1 MNIRWICLAAMAAT
15 SAAAQPQISSAA
27 APAANQPAAPAERQS
42 RQPDGGA
49 VVANRGPLPLSLKR
63 AVAIALSREG
73 NTAILLAGESLAQ
86 ARDRS
91 AEARAALLPDLESAF
106 NTQSRTEDLAAQ
118 GFSSKLFASIPI
130 PGFAFPTFVGPFT
143 TLDARVSATQSVF
156 DFSSIRRFQA
166 SKAGTEA
173 ARSDLDSTG
182 EQVAAQ
188 VAKAYLAGIKADADL
203 ESAEANV
210 ALSEALL
217 TQADNEKK
225 AGTGTGIE
233 ITRANVQLANDRQR
247 LLEARN
253 ARRAAYLR
261 LLRAMNV
268 RLDAPLQLTDKL
280 QYLPV
285 DPVTL
290 DQARAAALKQRPD
303 YQAQRDREENAR
315 LSASATKMERL
326 PSVSAFGDYGA
337 SGTAFDNSM
346 PTRTV
351 GISVR
356 VPLFDGGRRDARRA
370 ESASQLRAEQA
381 RSNDLKEQIELDVR
395 LALDELASA
404 DDEVKV
410 AREGL
415 DLSENELAQ
424 ARRRY
429 AAGVTNSIEVTDA
442 QTRLE
447 RARDN
452 RTAALY
458 NYNLARIALAQS
470 MGRVRSLVQ

>member
-1 MNIRWICLAAMAAT
+1 MTMRWICLAAIVAAT
-15 SAAAQPQISSAA
+15 AAGQQEISGAK
-27 APAANQPAAPAERQS
+27 APAAGQQT
-42 RQPDGGA
+42 GA
-49 VVANRGPLPLSLKR
+49 GVMAANRGPLPLSLKR
-63 AVAIALSREG
+63 AVDIALSREG
-73 NTAILLAGESLAQ
+73 NTAIVLAGESLAQ

-91 AEARAALLPDLESAF
+91 TEARAALLPDVEGAF
-106 NTQSRTEDLAAQ
+106 NTQNRTENLAAQ
-118 GFSSKLFASIPI
+118 GFSSKLFSAIPI
-130 PGFAFPTFVGPFT
+130 PGFAFPAFVGPFT
-143 TLDARVSATQSVF
+143 TMDARVSATQSVF

-188 VAKAYLAGIKADADL
+188 VAKAYLAGIKADADV

-217 TQADNEKK
+217 TQSDNEKK

-233 ITRANVQLANDRQR
+233 ITRARVQLANDRQR

-261 LLRAMNV
+261 LLRAMNL
-268 RLDAPLQLTDKL
+268 RLDAALQLTDKL

-285 DPVTL
+285 DAVTL

-303 YQAQRDREENAR
+303 YEAQREREANAR

-337 SGTAFDNSM
+337 SGTGFDNSL

-356 VPLFDGGRRDARRA
+356 VPIFDGGRRDARRA

-395 LALDELASA
+395 LALDELGSA

-415 DLSENELAQ
+415 ELSENELAQ

-452 RTAALY
+452 QTAALY
-458 NYNLARIALAQS
+458 NYNLARMDLAQA